1 MPILVKKRK
10 TKQQLDTV
18 RNEIRRYFTIGSTP
32 TEIKQHLNM
41 ADRTFTWHMSAIYA
55 QDRMI
60 LQKESTELLATE
72 ILLTK
77 DRLLRTIRTCE
88 LISNANETSARDKLE
103 AEALKKETS
112 IDLIR
117 LLRDA
122 PTQIMLEHGLDGQND
137 KANVSAELPTT
148 SS

>member
-1 MPILVKKRK
+1 MKKRK
-10 TKQQLDTV
+10 TKQELDAV
-18 RNEIRRYFTIGSTP
+18 RNEIRRFFTIGSTP
-32 TEIKQHLNM
+32 TEIKQHLKM
-41 ADRTFTWHMSAIYA
+41 ADRTFAWHMSAIYA
-55 QDRMI
+55 QDKMI

-77 DRLLRTIRTCE
+77 DRLLRTIRICE

-122 PTQIMLEHGLDGQND
+122 PTRIMLEHGHNGQSI
-137 KANVSAELPTT
+137 KADVSGELPTT
-148 SS
+148 ST

>member
-1 MPILVKKRK
+1 MKKRK
-10 TKQQLDTV
+10 TKQELDTV
-18 RNEIRRYFTIGSTP
+18 RNEIRRFFTIGSTP
-32 TEIKQHLNM
+32 TEIKQHLKM
-41 ADRTFTWHMSAIYA
+41 ADRTFAWHMSAIYA
-55 QDRMI
+55 QDKMI

-77 DRLLRTIRTCE
+77 DRLLRTIRICE

-122 PTQIMLEHGLDGQND
+122 PTRIMLEYGHNGQSI
-137 KANVSAELPTT
+137 KADVSGELPTT
-148 SS
+148 ST

>member
-1 MPILVKKRK
+1 MKKRK
-10 TKQQLDTV
+10 TKQELDAV
-18 RNEIRRYFTIGSTP
+18 RNEIRRFFTIGSTP
-32 TEIKQHLNM
+32 TEIKQHLKM
-41 ADRTFTWHMSAIYA
+41 ADRTFAWHMSAIYA
-55 QDRMI
+55 QDKMI
-60 LQKESTELLATE
+60 LQKESNELLATE

-77 DRLLRTIRTCE
+77 DRLLRTIRICE

-122 PTQIMLEHGLDGQND
+122 PTRIMLEHGHNGQSI
-137 KANVSAELPTT
+137 KANVSGELSTT
-148 SS
+148 NT

>member
-1 MPILVKKRK
+1 MKKRK
-10 TKQQLDTV
+10 TKQELDTV
-18 RNEIRRYFTIGSTP
+18 RNEIRRFFTIGSTP
-32 TEIKQHLNM
+32 TEIKQHLKM
-41 ADRTFTWHMSAIYA
+41 ADRTFAWHMSAIYA
-55 QDRMI
+55 QDKMI

-77 DRLLRTIRTCE
+77 DRLLRTIRICE

-122 PTQIMLEHGLDGQND
+122 PTRIMLEHGHNGQSI
-137 KANVSAELPTT
+137 KANVSGELPTT
-148 SS
+148 ST

>member
-1 MPILVKKRK
+1 MSKKRK
-10 TKQQLDTV
+10 TRQELDAV
-18 RNEIRRYFTIGSTP
+18 RNEIRRFFTIGSTP
-32 TEIKQHLNM
+32 TEIKQHLKM
-41 ADRTFTWHMSAIYA
+41 ADRTFAWHMSAIYA
-55 QDRMI
+55 QDKMI
-60 LQKESTELLATE
+60 LQKDSTELLATE

-77 DRLLRTIRTCE
+77 DRLLRTIRICE

-122 PTQIMLEHGLDGQND
+122 PTRIMLEYGHNGQSS
-137 KANVSAELPTT
+137 KANVSGELPTT
-148 SS
+148 ST

>member
-1 MPILVKKRK
+1 MKKRK
-10 TKQQLDTV
+10 TKQELDAV
-18 RNEIRRYFTIGSTP
+18 RNEIRRFFTIGSTP
-32 TEIKQHLNM
+32 TEIKQHLKM
-41 ADRTFTWHMSAIYA
+41 ADRTFAWHMSAIYA
-55 QDRMI
+55 QDKMI
-60 LQKESTELLATE
+60 LQKESNELLATE

-77 DRLLRTIRTCE
+77 DRLLRTIRICE

-122 PTQIMLEHGLDGQND
+122 PTRIMLEHGYNGQSI
-137 KANVSAELPTT
+137 KANVSGELPTT
-148 SS
+148 ST

>member
-1 MPILVKKRK
+1 
-10 TKQQLDTV
+10 
-18 RNEIRRYFTIGSTP
+18 
-32 TEIKQHLNM
+32 M

>member
-1 MPILVKKRK
+1 MKKRK
-10 TKQQLDTV
+10 TKQELDTV
-18 RNEIRRYFTIGSTP
+18 RNEIRRFFTIGSTP
-32 TEIKQHLNM
+32 TEIKQHLKM
-41 ADRTFTWHMSAIYA
+41 ADRTFAWHMSAIYA
-55 QDRMI
+55 QDKMI

-77 DRLLRTIRTCE
+77 DRLLRTIRICE

-122 PTQIMLEHGLDGQND
+122 PTRIMLEHGHNGQSI
-137 KANVSAELPTT
+137 KADVSGELPTT
-148 SS
+148 ST

>member
-1 MPILVKKRK
+1 MSKKRK
-10 TKQQLDTV
+10 TRQELDAV
-18 RNEIRRYFTIGSTP
+18 RNEIRRFFTIGSTP
-32 TEIKQHLNM
+32 TEIKQHLKM
-41 ADRTFTWHMSAIYA
+41 ADRTFAWHMSAIYA
-55 QDRMI
+55 QDKMI

-77 DRLLRTIRTCE
+77 DRLLRTIRICE

-122 PTQIMLEHGLDGQND
+122 PTRIMLEHGHNGQSI
-137 KANVSAELPTT
+137 KANVSGELPTT
-148 SS
+148 ST

>member
-1 MPILVKKRK
+1 MSKKRK
-10 TKQQLDTV
+10 TRQELDAV
-18 RNEIRRYFTIGSTP
+18 RNEIRRFFTIGSTP
-32 TEIKQHLNM
+32 TEIKQHLKM
-41 ADRTFTWHMSAIYA
+41 ADRTFAWHMSAIYA
-55 QDRMI
+55 QDKMI

-77 DRLLRTIRTCE
+77 DRLLRTIRICE

-122 PTQIMLEHGLDGQND
+122 PTQIMLEHGHDGQGI
-137 KANVSAELPTT
+137 KANVSGQLPTT
-148 SS
+148 SF

>member
-1 MPILVKKRK
+1 MKKRK
-10 TKQQLDTV
+10 TKQELDAV
-18 RNEIRRYFTIGSTP
+18 RNEIRRFFTIGSTP
-32 TEIKQHLNM
+32 TEIKQHLKM
-41 ADRTFTWHMSAIYA
+41 ADRTFAWHMSAIYA
-55 QDRMI
+55 QDKMI

-77 DRLLRTIRTCE
+77 DRLLRTIRICE

-122 PTQIMLEHGLDGQND
+122 PTRIMLEYGHNGQSI
-137 KANVSAELPTT
+137 KADVSGELPTT
-148 SS
+148 ST